1 MLWLETLTV
10 SLITCLKVFKI
21 LWFFGKI
28 MKIDIGFVKKLNLFL
43 ILMKKFSSFA
53 LSKEKL

>member
-43 ILMKKFSSFA
+43 IFN
-53 LSKEKL
+53 EKVFGFCFV